1 MEKKT
6 KEKIKPIDLGHLWD
20 KLISVKR
27 NLEVFNSSDR
37 SEDFKKKK
45 LESAVNIIDVC
56 IRDIEYLLDEKDIN
70 NLE

>member
-1 MEKKT
+1 MSREI

-56 IRDIEYLLDEKDIN
+56 IGDIEYLLDEKDIN